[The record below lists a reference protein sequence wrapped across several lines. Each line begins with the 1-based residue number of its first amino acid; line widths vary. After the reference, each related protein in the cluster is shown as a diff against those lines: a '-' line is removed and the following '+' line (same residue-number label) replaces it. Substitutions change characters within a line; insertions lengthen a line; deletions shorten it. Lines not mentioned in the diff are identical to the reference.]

1 MGNILLEDFNYI
13 ENGEVRLVEESS
25 HGEKSY
31 YLRGVMSWVNRLNKN
46 KRVYTESVMSE
57 ALASVADLIKTN
69 GMVGELSHPPVPT
82 IDPGNVSHIVTKL
95 ELAPNG
101 AVLGEMKALDTPK
114 GKILKTLMES
124 KIRLGVSTRAVGG
137 TRPYNGPL
145 AQMGEGVVEVLPGL
159 KLITVDV
166 VMDPSAGTYPD
177 AIMEGT
183 NHIYIGQTA
192 SFYKVWNDVFGR

>member
-1 MGNILLEDFNYI
+1 MNILLEDYNDI
-13 ENGEVRLVEESS
+13 ENGEVRLVEERE

-31 YLRGVMSWVNRLNKN
+31 YLRGVMSWVNKLNKN
-46 KRVYTESVMSE
+46 KRIYTEEVMREAIESVSE
-57 ALASVADLIKTN
+57 NIRLN

-82 IDPGNVSHIVTKL
+82 INPERVSHVVTKF

-101 AVLGEMKALDTPK
+101 AVLGELKALNTPQ

-137 TRPYNGPL
+137 TRPYSGPL
-145 AQMGEGVVEVLPGL
+145 APMGEGVVEVLPGL

-166 VMDPSAGTYPD
+166 VMDPSQGTYPD
-177 AIMEGT
+177 AIMESVG
-183 NHIYIGQTA
+183 HIYVGQTV
-192 SFYKVWNDVFGR
+192 SFKKVWENVFGK